1 MFSRNSQT
9 PSLAKMITLS
19 SGVMRSSLISGTAL
33 TFCTVRDNSALESME
48 ADLRLEGGEAEI
60 FKPFNFR
67 MEEIEGFRYR
77 AKDAMRKVT
86 SIAVKA
92 RDADL

>member
-1 MFSRNSQT
+1 MS
-9 PSLAKMITLS
+9 PLL
-19 SGVMRSSLISGTAL
+19 GTAL
-33 TFCTVRDNSALESME
+33 TFCTVRDTSALESME

-86 SIAVKA
+86 SIAVKVQTG
-92 RDADL
+92 RLSEGEGIKVPLHIG